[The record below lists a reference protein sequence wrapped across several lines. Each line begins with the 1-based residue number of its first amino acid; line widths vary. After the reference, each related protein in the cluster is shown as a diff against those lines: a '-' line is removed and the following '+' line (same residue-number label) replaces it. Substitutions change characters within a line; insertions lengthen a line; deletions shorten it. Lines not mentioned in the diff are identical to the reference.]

1 MFRRSFA
8 VVGLGLCSALSTHAA
23 TVSGTVSGEQGA
35 AVPLAQVTLTHVG
48 LKRSTTVYADAG
60 GRYRVDGLAPGHYR
74 FRARRLGFGTV
85 EESGIELAADTALE
99 RGVTLKALPKSLW
112 IHDLP
117 ASDWYAGAHFS
128 SPALAAQFAIQCLM
142 CHQQGSS
149 TTRIVRSDKDWH
161 GIFDMMA
168 EFGAVMT
175 QELYDEAPRVL
186 NAAWDSG
193 TRALE
198 SFPDQPPVLDPAAA
212 EAVIDEWDVGEQT
225 SFLHDG
231 VLGHDGRL
239 YAVDWIGDKLYRLDP
254 RSNERKVWDV
264 PTGELREGG
273 ILGILAERG
282 RRYTHHTPTV
292 APHSIQVAPDG
303 TLWMTLSVG
312 KGLASFD
319 PVTEQFR
326 TFDHPDRVKYP
337 HTLRFDANGDIWY
350 TASMTNHVVRFDPR
364 AGTFEV
370 HDLPTRNWGQW
381 LMARAMGPIIWVAN
395 TFKVKGRSVVADPE
409 INPVPY
415 GIDVAPD
422 GRVWFSQFNN
432 SRLGVITPATGAI
445 EMIDTPF
452 PAPRRFRIDSHGALW
467 VPSYFDG
474 KFFRFDPVSRDFRE
488 YRLPTGAGDM
498 VYALAIDRR
507 DDTVW
512 LCGTN
517 SDTLIH
523 FDPRTERFS
532 TYLLPSRVAFTRE
545 LEVDAEGNVW
555 TTTSNLPYYQME
567 GAQGRVVRLSFRR
580 QAAVAGAAAE
590 SPTP

>member
-1 MFRRSFA
+1 MSRHAFSAMFLVLA
-8 VVGLGLCSALSTHAA
+8 VVQACHGHAA
-23 TVSGTVSGEQGA
+23 TVAGAVNGEQGA
-35 AVPLAQVTLTHVG
+35 PVALAQVSLTNVE
-48 LKRSTTVYADAG
+48 LKRTTTVYADG
-60 GRYRVDGLAPGHYR
+60 EGRYRLDGLLPGHYR
-74 FRARRLGFGTV
+74 LRVRRIGFGTV
-85 EESGIELAADTALE
+85 EESGIALGQDTALE
-99 RGVTLKALPKSLW
+99 RAVVLRPLPKSLW

-117 ASDWYAGAHFS
+117 ASDWYAGAQFS
-128 SPALAAQFAIQCLM
+128 SPALSAQFAIQCLM

-149 TTRIVRSDKDWH
+149 TTRILRSEQDWH

-175 QELYDEAPRVL
+175 QQLYDEAPAVL
-186 NAAWDSG
+186 NAAWDRE
-193 TRALE
+193 TRALD
-198 SFPDQPPVLDPAAA
+198 SFPDNPAVLDPAGAA
-212 EAVIDEWDVGEQT
+212 VVIDEWEVGEQT

-231 VLGHDGRL
+231 VLGKDGRL
-239 YAVDWIGDKLYRLDP
+239 YAVDWIGDRLYRLDP
-254 RSNERKVWDV
+254 RTNETAAWEV
-264 PTGELREGG
+264 PVNDLREGG

-303 TLWMTLSVG
+303 KLWMTLSVG

-337 HTLRFDANGDIWY
+337 HTLRFDRDGDIWY
-350 TASMTNHVVRFDPR
+350 TASMTNHVARFDT
-364 AGTFEV
+364 ASETFEV
-370 HDLPTRNWGQW
+370 FDLPTRNWGQW
-381 LMARAMGPIIWVAN
+381 LMARAMGPIIWAAN
-395 TFKVKGRSVVADPE
+395 AFKLKGQSVVADPE

-452 PAPRRFRIDSHGALW
+452 PAPRRFRIDSRGVLW
-467 VPSYFDG
+467 VPSYYEG
-474 KFFRFDPVSRDFRE
+474 KFFSYDPATRDFRE
-488 YRLPTGAGDM
+488 FALPTGRGDM
-498 VYALAIDRR
+498 VYALAIDQR
-507 DDTVW
+507 DDTIW

-523 FDPRTERFS
+523 FDPRTEQFS
-532 TYLLPSRVAFTRE
+532 TYLLPSRVSFTRE

-567 GAQGRVVRLSFRR
+567 GGQGKVVRLSFK
-580 QAAVAGAAAE
+580 
-590 SPTP
+590 

>member
-1 MFRRSFA
+1 MFRRSLA
-8 VVGLGLCSALSTHAA
+8 LLGLGLACALSVHAA
-23 TVSGTVSGEQGA
+23 TVGGTVSSEQGA
-35 AVPLAQVTLTHVG
+35 PVALAQVSLSNLELGRT
-48 LKRSTTVYADAG
+48 TTVYADAE
-60 GRYRVDGLAPGHYR
+60 GRYRLDGLLPGHYR
-74 FRARRLGFGTV
+74 FRARRLGFGTI
-85 EESGIELAADTALE
+85 EESGIELAEDSAFE
-99 RGVTLKALPKSLW
+99 RSVTLKPLPKSLW
-112 IHDLP
+112 IHELP
-117 ASDWYAGAHFS
+117 ASDWYAGARFS
-128 SPALAAQFAIQCLM
+128 SPALGAQFAIQCLM

-149 TTRIVRSDKDWH
+149 TTRIVRSEKDWH

-175 QELYDEAPRVL
+175 QQLYDEAPAVL
-186 NAAWDSG
+186 NAAWDWN
-193 TRALE
+193 TRALDT
-198 SFPDQPPVLDPAAA
+198 FPDHPAVLDPAAA
-212 EAVIDEWDVGEQT
+212 AVVIDEWEVGEQT

-231 VLGHDGRL
+231 VLGKDGRM

-254 RSNERKVWDV
+254 RTNETKAWQV

-303 TLWMTLSVG
+303 KLWMTLSVG

-337 HTLRFDANGDIWY
+337 HTLRFDREGNIWY
-350 TASMTNHVVRFDPR
+350 TASMTNHVVRFDT
-364 AGTFEV
+364 ATESFEV
-370 HDLPTRNWGQW
+370 FDLPTRNWSQW
-381 LMARAMGPIIWVAN
+381 LMARAMGAIVWAAN
-395 TFKVKGRSVVADPE
+395 TFKVKGQSVVADPE

-452 PAPRRFRIDSHGALW
+452 PAPRRFRIDSRGVLW
-467 VPSYFDG
+467 VPSYHEG
-474 KFFRFDPVSRDFRE
+474 KFFRFDPATRDFRE
-488 YRLPTGAGDM
+488 YALPTGSGDM
-498 VYALAIDRR
+498 VYALAIDAR
-507 DDTVW
+507 DDSIW

-523 FDPRTERFS
+523 FDPRTEAFS
-532 TYLLPSRVAFTRE
+532 TYLLPSRVSFTRE
-545 LEVDAEGNVW
+545 LEVDAQGSVW

-567 GAQGRVVRLSFRR
+567 GGQGKVIRLGFR
-580 QAAVAGAAAE
+580 
-590 SPTP
+590 

>member
-1 MFRRSFA
+1 MFRRSLA
-8 VVGLGLCSALSTHAA
+8 LLGLGLACALPVHAA
-23 TVSGTVSGEQGA
+23 TLSGSVSSEQGA
-35 AVPLAQVTLTHVG
+35 PVALAQVSLSNLELGRT
-48 LKRSTTVYADAG
+48 TTVYADAE
-60 GRYRVDGLAPGHYR
+60 GRYRLDGLLPGHYR
-74 FRARRLGFGTV
+74 FRARRLGFGTI
-85 EESGIELAADTALE
+85 EESGIELAEDSAFE
-99 RGVTLKALPKSLW
+99 RSVTLKPLPKSLW
-112 IHDLP
+112 IHELP
-117 ASDWYAGAHFS
+117 ASDWYAGARFS
-128 SPALAAQFAIQCLM
+128 SPALSAQFAIQCLM

-149 TTRIVRSDKDWH
+149 TTRIVRSEQDWH

-175 QELYDEAPRVL
+175 QQLYDEAPAVL
-186 NAAWDSG
+186 NAAWDWN
-193 TRALE
+193 TRALD
-198 SFPDQPPVLDPAAA
+198 SFPDHPAVLDPAAA
-212 EAVIDEWDVGEQT
+212 AVVIDEWDVGEQT

-231 VLGHDGRL
+231 VLGKDGRL

-254 RSNERKVWDV
+254 RTNETMAWQV

-303 TLWMTLSVG
+303 KLWMTLSVG
-312 KGLASFD
+312 RGLASFD

-337 HTLRFDANGDIWY
+337 HTLRFDREGNIWY
-350 TASMTNHVVRFDPR
+350 TASMTNHVVRFDT
-364 AGTFEV
+364 ATESFEV
-370 HDLPTRNWGQW
+370 FDLPTRNWSQW
-381 LMARAMGPIIWVAN
+381 LMARAMGAIVWAAN
-395 TFKVKGRSVVADPE
+395 TFKVKGQSVVADPE

-452 PAPRRFRIDSHGALW
+452 PAPRRFRIDSRGVLW
-467 VPSYFDG
+467 VPSYHEG
-474 KFFRFDPVSRDFRE
+474 KFFRFDPATRDFRE
-488 YRLPTGAGDM
+488 YALPTGRGDM
-498 VYALAIDRR
+498 VYALAIDAR
-507 DDTVW
+507 DDSIW

-523 FDPRTERFS
+523 FDPRAETFS
-532 TYLLPSRVAFTRE
+532 TYLLPSRVSFTRE
-545 LEVDAEGNVW
+545 LEVDAQGSVW

-567 GAQGRVVRLSFRR
+567 GGQGKVIRLGFR
-580 QAAVAGAAAE
+580 
-590 SPTP
+590 

>member
-1 MFRRSFA
+1 MSRRAFSAMFLVLA
-8 VVGLGLCSALSTHAA
+8 VVQACHGHAA
-23 TVSGTVSGEQGA
+23 TVAGIVNGEQGA
-35 AVPLAQVTLTHVG
+35 PVALAQVSLTNVE
-48 LKRSTTVYADAG
+48 LKRTTTVYADDE
-60 GRYRVDGLAPGHYR
+60 GRYRLDGLLPGHYR
-74 FRARRLGFGTV
+74 LRVRRIGFGTV
-85 EESGIELAADTALE
+85 EESGIALGQDTALE
-99 RGVTLKALPKSLW
+99 RAVVLKPLPKSLW

-117 ASDWYAGAHFS
+117 ASDWYAGAQFS
-128 SPALAAQFAIQCLM
+128 SPALSAQFAIQCLM

-149 TTRIVRSDKDWH
+149 TTRILRSEQDWH

-175 QELYDEAPRVL
+175 QQLYDEAPAVL
-186 NAAWDSG
+186 NAAWDRN
-193 TRALE
+193 TRALD
-198 SFPDQPPVLDPAAA
+198 SFPDNPAVLDPAGAA
-212 EAVIDEWDVGEQT
+212 VVIDEWEVGEQT

-231 VLGHDGRL
+231 VLGKDGRL
-239 YAVDWIGDKLYRLDP
+239 YAVDWIGDRLYRLDP
-254 RSNERKVWDV
+254 RTNETRAWDV
-264 PTGELREGG
+264 PVNDLREGG

-303 TLWMTLSVG
+303 KLWMTLSVG

-337 HTLRFDANGDIWY
+337 HTLRFDRDGDIWY
-350 TASMTNHVVRFDPR
+350 TASMTNHVARFDT
-364 AGTFEV
+364 ASETFEV
-370 HDLPTRNWGQW
+370 FDLPTRSWIQW
-381 LMARAMGPIIWVAN
+381 LMARAMGPIIWAAN
-395 TFKVKGRSVVADPE
+395 AFKLKGQSVVADPE

-452 PAPRRFRIDSHGALW
+452 PAPRRFRIDSRGVLW
-467 VPSYFDG
+467 VPSYYEG
-474 KFFRFDPVSRDFRE
+474 KFFRYDPATREFRE
-488 YRLPTGAGDM
+488 FALPTGRGDM
-498 VYALAIDRR
+498 VYALAIDQR
-507 DDTVW
+507 DDTIW

-523 FDPRTERFS
+523 FDPRTEQFS
-532 TYLLPSRVAFTRE
+532 TYLLPSRVSFTRE

-567 GAQGRVVRLSFRR
+567 GGQGKVVRLSFK
-580 QAAVAGAAAE
+580 
-590 SPTP
+590 